1 MKLVVGLGNPGGR
14 YRGTRHNVGFEVV
27 DALVAR
33 HGLKLQPWKTLAETA
48 EWRRPE
54 GRVWF
59 VKPATFMNLSGEAV
73 VALMGFYKVELT
85 DMLVVCDDVNL
96 PVGRLRARPEGSDG
110 GNNGLASIIAA
121 LGTEGFSRL
130 RIGVGR
136 GDPQRDLADHVL
148 SRFPPEDLAVVTAS
162 LDRAVEAVEV
172 WIEEGIARVMNAFNR
187 ADDKSGSSEVEK

>member
-33 HGLKLQPWKTLAETA
+33 HGLKLQPWKALAETA

-85 DMLVVCDDVNL
+85 DVLVVCDDVNL

-110 GNNGLASIIAA
+110 GNNGLASIISA

-148 SRFPPEDLAVVTAS
+148 SRFSPEDLAVVAAT

-172 WIEEGIARVMNAFNR
+172 WIAEGIARVMNGFNR

>member
-14 YRGTRHNVGFEVV
+14 YRATRHNVGFEVV
-27 DALVAR
+27 DALVAK
-33 HGLKLQPWKTLAETA
+33 HGLTLQPWKTLAETA

-59 VKPATFMNLSGEAV
+59 VKPATFMNLSGDAV
-73 VALMGFYKVELT
+73 SALMGFYKVELY
-85 DMLVVCDDVNL
+85 DVLVVCDDVNL

-130 RIGVGR
+130 RVGVGR

-148 SRFPPEDLAVVTAS
+148 SRFPPDDLPVIAAAV
-162 LDRAVEAVEV
+162 DRAVEAVGV
-172 WIEEGIARVMNAFNR
+172 WIEEGTAGVMNRFNR
-187 ADDKSGSSEVEK
+187 ADDN

>member
-1 MKLVVGLGNPGGR
+1 VKLVVGLGNPGGR

-27 DALVAR
+27 DVLVAR
-33 HGLKLQPWKTLAETA
+33 RGLKLQPWRTLAETA

-59 VKPATFMNLSGEAV
+59 VKPTTFMNLSGEAV
-73 VALMGFYKVELT
+73 VALLGFYKVELT
-85 DMLVVCDDVNL
+85 DLLVVCDDVNL

-136 GDPQRDLADHVL
+136 GNPQRDLADHVL
-148 SRFPPEDLAVVTAS
+148 SRFPPEDLPVVTAS
-162 LDRAVEAVEV
+162 LDRAIEAVGV
-172 WIEEGIARVMNAFNR
+172 WIDEGIAPVMNGYNR

>member
-1 MKLVVGLGNPGGR
+1 VKLVVGLGNPGAR

-27 DALVAR
+27 DALAR
-33 HGLKLQPWKTLAETA
+33 KNGLTLQPWRSLAETA

-59 VKPATFMNLSGEAV
+59 VKPTTFMNLSGEAV
-73 VALMGFYKVELT
+73 SALVGFYKVELA
-85 DMLVVCDDVNL
+85 DVLVVCDDVNL

-110 GNNGLASIIAA
+110 GNNGLASIAGS

-148 SRFPPEDLAVVTAS
+148 SRFSPDDLPVISAS
-162 LDRAVEAVEV
+162 IERAVEAVGV
-172 WIEEGIARVMNAFNR
+172 WIDEGIARVMNTFNR
-187 ADDKSGSSEVEK
+187 ADEGAPGL